1 MLLYIRLVSFLLMI
15 CLHKLLAV
23 QVLGV
28 NNRQTGTDCCCVQL
42 TVLELTKN
50 NRGFMNTLINFW
62 LFSWYWTLQFSMLII
77 PCTFFGLQIIFC
89 LVLRSYTFFCQNFFT
104 FLCEA
109 HTIITLFYFIIHSI
123 LRADFFLIF
132 VWRLLWISCVFWNA
146 LGTKMNNFGF

>member
-109 HTIITLFYFIIHSI
+109 HTIITLFYFIPFWEQI
-123 LRADFFLIF
+123 FFSFLSGDCYEF
-132 VWRLLWISCVFWNA
+132 LVYFWNA